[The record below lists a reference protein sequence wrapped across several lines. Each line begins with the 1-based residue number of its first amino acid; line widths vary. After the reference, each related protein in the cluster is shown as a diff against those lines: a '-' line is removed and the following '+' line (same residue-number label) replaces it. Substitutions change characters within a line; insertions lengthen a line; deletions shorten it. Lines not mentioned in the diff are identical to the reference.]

1 MNNQL
6 LFWKEKDKKK
16 KLIEKRKRKS
26 LFKKSLLPFLKMRL
40 PRVSNIADPMLP
52 YKEKRTNILKQIV
65 KEITTKMK
73 KIHPNNYVL
82 SVCVVWKYHWM
93 VLKY

>member
-1 MNNQL
+1 
-6 LFWKEKDKKK
+6 
-16 KLIEKRKRKS
+16 
-26 LFKKSLLPFLKMRL
+26 MRL

-82 SVCVVWKYHWM
+82 SVCVV
-93 VLKY
+93 